1 METINTVCQR
11 LDAIEKLLT
20 QQKTVFT
27 LEEAAKYLDISSSTL
42 YKMTSAGIL
51 PFSKPN
57 GKLIYFSKS
66 SLDKWMLSTLSR
78 SSDQTDVE
86 ANTYISTHTKS

>member
-1 METINTVCQR
+1 METINELCQR
-11 LDAIEKLLT
+11 LDAIEKLLL
-20 QQKTVFT
+20 QQKAVFKP
-27 LEEAAKYLDISSSTL
+27 EEAANYLDISLSTL

-66 SLDKWMLSTLSR
+66 SLDDWMLSKLSR
-78 SSDQTDVE
+78 SLDQTNKE
-86 ANTYISTHTKS
+86 AATYITTQYGS